1 MTRITQ
7 KSSVAAFPLR
17 SLQKERLS
25 KVTRKQRKNI
35 IGILMLID
43 VFIEDE
49 ELETKQGKKVFHK
62 NSYWTE
68 ERNLFSIPLPPLVV
82 L

>member
-25 KVTRKQRKNI
+25 KVTRKQCKNI
-35 IGILMLID
+35 IGILILID
-43 VFIEDE
+43 VLIEDE
-49 ELETKQGKKVFHK
+49 ELEAKQGKKVFQLK
-62 NSYWTE
+62 
-68 ERNLFSIPLPPLVV
+68 
-82 L
+82 